1 MKYAFGSDSHML
13 IASTCL
19 GMYEVYEYG
28 NALFHHKGVRIEL
41 VCITGEGPGGL
52 VYVAMLSLR
61 LLASG
66 FLSIAVLDDQIR
78 RQWDTEV
85 VE

>member
-1 MKYAFGSDSHML
+1 M
-13 IASTCL
+13 
-19 GMYEVYEYG
+19 
-28 NALFHHKGVRIEL
+28 
-41 VCITGEGPGGL
+41 CITGEGPGGGI